1 MGVLAG
7 LPDRANPVAGGR
19 GFDLSFRP
27 IMEGGGACGPAEAC
41 VAVEG
46 GDEHRL
52 TGRPSLFRSFTE
64 KLALAG
70 GIVTVLAALLV
81 CASVGMRW
89 ITSDSIPG
97 DFELVQIAVA
107 LSAFAFLPYCQMR
120 RGNIS
125 VGTFTT
131 ALPERMRA
139 GLDALWDLTYALIA
153 AFIAWRLAVGASET
167 IANKTTTMVSGLPI
181 GWAIAAVAVMAA
193 LLAIAALATA
203 LELLRGAR

>member
-1 MGVLAG
+1 M
-7 LPDRANPVAGGR
+7 
-19 GFDLSFRP
+19 
-27 IMEGGGACGPAEAC
+27 
-41 VAVEG
+41 AVEEFEEQPSSG
-46 GDEHRL
+46 GPWL
-52 TGRPSLFRSFTE
+52 LRSITE

-70 GIVTVLAALLV
+70 GILIVGAGLLV

-89 ITSDSIPG
+89 VTSDSIPG
-97 DFELVQIAVA
+97 DFEFVQIAVA

-131 ALPERMRA
+131 RLPERMRA
-139 GLDALWDLTYALIA
+139 GIDALWDLTYAFVA
-153 AFIAWRLAVGASET
+153 GFIAWRLSVGALET

-193 LLAIAALATA
+193 MLAVAASAA
-203 LELLRGAR
+203 AVQLLRSPR